1 MPISGR
7 SLVVLAAVHTLTGC
21 TTPYQPMGMAGGYQD
36 SEISPGVVRIE
47 VRGNPY
53 THLGTLHDYFH
64 RRAKELCKE
73 RQYQWFLDSGSEKG
87 PQVFFGTQVGSA
99 VVLSDVPSNKRGW
112 VRGVV
117 TCHAATE
124 KTSDARRA
132 DLVQILD
139 VQSGLVTHVSSD
151 LAMAQ
156 VPRSTRWAF
165 VSDGRVSART
175 PEGHLVRVD
184 VDKLEAARTLGYR
197 LLSDAEQEAAASP
210 DVNSVGR

>member
-1 MPISGR
+1 MPAAG
-7 SLVVLAAVHTLTGC
+7 LVLHGC
-21 TTPYQPMGMAGGYQD
+21 ATPYQPMGMSGGYQD

-64 RRAKELCKE
+64 KRAKELCKE

-99 VVLSDVPSNKRGW
+99 VILSDTTSNKRGW

-117 TCHAATE
+117 TCRDTSE
-124 KTSDARRA
+124 KTATPPPSQ
-132 DLVQILD
+132 LVRILD

-151 LAMAQ
+151 LAMTQ

-165 VSDGRVSART
+165 VSEGKVRART
-175 PEGHLVRVD
+175 PEGHLVHVE
-184 VDKLEAARTLGYR
+184 VDKLDAARTLGYR
-197 LLSDAEQEAAASP
+197 LLSDAELETAAPPALSP
-210 DVNSVGR
+210 TPDESSVAR